1 MAFQIPLIHGMV
13 RNLLASKW
21 HLLETETMFTFKI
34 NFLGGKGV
42 KKAITKIAKGTLKTE
57 GKVWFTD
64 LSDKGKQLQ
73 NQCNMIIFN
82 EDF

>member
-1 MAFQIPLIHGMV
+1 
-13 RNLLASKW
+13 
-21 HLLETETMFTFKI
+21 MFTFKI

-64 LSDKGKQLQ
+64 LSKVNNYKI
-73 NQCNMIIFN
+73 NVT
-82 EDF
+82 